1 MGSISEFRNNIPLNP
16 ARPGDGS
23 GFLPI
28 YDPEAIGLARRFNWL
43 VGIIVGVV
51 GALVLLLLIFFV
63 AYTFGQSDSEQLS
76 GALGTTLIPL
86 FLVML
91 SAIVLGL
98 IIRAFSVK
106 LDRVYTETQR
116 ELEGWLKL
124 QTGREFGGPEKLE
137 KSDLIQFGV
146 LTALFGFV
154 VALLNFDE
162 GPKHYSRASLSVAA
176 ELIAQ
181 GKLSIDKR
189 TISVLDH
196 DVQSYQLERS
206 KDGSYRLA
214 TVA

>member
-1 MGSISEFRNNIPLNP
+1 MSSISEFRNNIPLNP
-16 ARPGDGS
+16 ARPGSADS
-23 GFLPI
+23 FLPI
-28 YDPEAIGLARRFNWL
+28 YDPEAIALARRFNWL
-43 VGIIVGVV
+43 VGTIVGVV
-51 GALVLLLLIFFV
+51 GALVLLPLIFFV
-63 AYTFGQSDSEQLS
+63 AYSFGQSDSEQLS

-106 LDRVYTETQR
+106 LDRLYRETQR

-124 QTGREFGGPEKLE
+124 QTGHEFGGPEKLE
-137 KSDLIQFGV
+137 KSDLVQFGV
-146 LTALFGFV
+146 LAVLFGFV
-154 VALLNFDE
+154 IALLNFNE
-162 GPKHYSRASLSVAA
+162 GPKHDSRASLSSAA

-181 GKLSIDKR
+181 GRLSIDNR

-196 DVQSYQLERS
+196 DAQSYQLERS

-214 TVA
+214 TAA